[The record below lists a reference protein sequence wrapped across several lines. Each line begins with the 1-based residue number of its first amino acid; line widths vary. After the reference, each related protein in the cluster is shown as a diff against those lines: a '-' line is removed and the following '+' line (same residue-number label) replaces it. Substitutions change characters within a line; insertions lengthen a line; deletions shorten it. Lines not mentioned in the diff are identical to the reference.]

1 MLVLSNLFT
10 SNRYGIH
17 WLYSIQCIPS
27 KKQKKRE
34 RLKKRKKHWNII
46 YRRGL
51 CCSCSFGR
59 FYFILNR
66 VNGRIVAV
74 ICVAFW
80 YPTDIDAVQLTPC
93 RLCIS
98 QWSTRLFLI
107 LCLFDC
113 WNSINSMYISYRH
126 FRLSFSWTELNWKS
140 ELNSGKKPT
149 KTTKQNAMRWE
160 HLQLATEYFIFIY
173 VYVHFMQWVWLLSF
187 DGNRQYSFNKQHAI

>member
-10 SNRYGIH
+10 SNRYDSLAVYH
-17 WLYSIQCIPS
+17 T
-27 KKQKKRE
+27 RNRNREEE
-34 RLKKRKKHWNII
+34 RLKKKKQHWNII
-46 YRRGL
+46 YRRCL
-51 CCSCSFGR
+51 CCSCSFSR

-66 VNGRIVAV
+66 VNGRIVVV

-113 WNSINSMYISYRH
+113 WNSINSMYILYRH

-140 ELNSGKKPT
+140 ELNSGKNQPKNQT
-149 KTTKQNAMRWE
+149 KCDAMRAFAISYRIF
-160 HLQLATEYFIFIY
+160 HILAICIC
-173 VYVHFMQWVWLLSF
+173 SF
-187 DGNRQYSFNKQHAI
+187 YAKSLAIDGNRQY